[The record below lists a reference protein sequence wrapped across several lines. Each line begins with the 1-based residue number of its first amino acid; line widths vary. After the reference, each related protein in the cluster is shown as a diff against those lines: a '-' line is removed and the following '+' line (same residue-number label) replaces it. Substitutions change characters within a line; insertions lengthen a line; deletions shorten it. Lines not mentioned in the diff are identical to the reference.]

1 MWRVFATPLR
11 CLRTY
16 ASSRGREPFVPHD
29 QLHPPDL
36 GNGLLVFSLD
46 QNVPSIAPG
55 CCVHSAHGP
64 DLGRGQLGA
73 RTNLRYGKARSG
85 QSLCMLVERRFFLG
99 LVRLQPDGNSAP
111 AKSRGRLRIFL
122 GEATSLTCP
131 LYARKQTSTA
141 SRWMSAKCQSLG
153 SRRSLRN
160 YTKRTPSNLRS
171 HTSRFQ
177 RRIRG

>member
-1 MWRVFATPLR
+1 MSAYIRFISGS
-11 CLRTY
+11 RTFCASRS
-16 ASSRGREPFVPHD
+16 ASSARSRQWAARFFIRSERPID
-29 QLHPPDL
+29 
-36 GNGLLVFSLD
+36 S
-46 QNVPSIAPG
+46 PG
-55 CCVHSAHGP
+55 WCVHSAHRP
-64 DLGRGQLGA
+64 DLGGGQLGA

-85 QSLCMLVERRFFLG
+85 QSLCMLAERRFFLG

-111 AKSRGRLRIFL
+111 AKSRGRFRIFL